1 MIEMNFKN
9 LIYLNKSWLEG
20 GGEGGGVVG
29 VTCSEKGHIFVY

>member
-20 GGEGGGVVG
+20 GGEGGVVG

>member
-20 GGEGGGVVG
+20 GGGRGVVG